1 MNIQELYS
9 LIQGNYDEACK
20 RLINE
25 EMVSHF
31 VRRFLSDP
39 TMLSLRDAVKEGDI
53 EKSFRAAHTMKG
65 LAANLSFTKLY
76 QASWDLTEQLRPRLY
91 PADKDLLAALEA
103 EYRRTIDAIEEYT
116 KG

>member
-1 MNIQELYS
+1 MNTKELYE
-9 LIQGNYDEACK
+9 LLQGSYEDACK

-76 QASWDLTEQLRPRLY
+76 QAAWNLTEQLRPRLY
-91 PADKDLLAALEA
+91 QADKDLLAALEA
-103 EYRRTIDAIEEYT
+103 EYKRTTDAIEEYT
-116 KG
+116 K